1 MMGSLHAVV
10 REAAA
15 GQLPGWAQV
24 GEERRAH
31 IERVASLLREWS
43 VLRGE
48 STEDVA
54 RWTAA
59 GFLHDA
65 LRGAEDEELRRL
77 VPEEMARLPA
87 KILHGPA
94 AAERLRQDGVRD
106 EELLHAVAYHTLGH
120 AGFGDLGLAL
130 YAADFLEPGR
140 RFRNEWR
147 AELRTRMPG
156 ELQEVVREILAARIR
171 HLLDRDRPV
180 RPETMQFWNTMTS
193 GQAWASA
200 SEL

>member
-1 MMGSLHAVV
+1 MGSLHPVV

-15 GQLPGWAQV
+15 GQLPVWAKA
-24 GEERRAH
+24 GEARRAH
-31 IERVASLLREWS
+31 IERVASLLREWA
-43 VLRGE
+43 VVRGE
-48 STEDVA
+48 SPHDVA

-59 GFLHDA
+59 GYLHDA
-65 LRGAEDEELRRL
+65 LRGADHEALRRL
-77 VPEEMARLPA
+77 VPEEMAELPG

-94 AAERLRQDGVRD
+94 AAALLRRDGVED
-106 EELLHAVAYHTLGH
+106 QELLQAVAYHTLGH

-156 ELQEVVREILAARIR
+156 ELEEVVREILATRIR

-180 RPETMQFWNTMTS
+180 RPETMEFWNTMTS

>member
-1 MMGSLHAVV
+1 MGSLHPVV

-15 GQLPGWAQV
+15 GQLPAWAEV
-24 GEERRAH
+24 DEARRAH
-31 IERVASLLREWS
+31 IDRVASLLREWA
-43 VLRGE
+43 VVRGE
-48 STEDVA
+48 SPQDVA

-59 GFLHDA
+59 GYLHDA
-65 LRGAEDEELRRL
+65 LRGAQNEELRQL
-77 VPEEMARLPA
+77 VPEAMAELPGN
-87 KILHGPA
+87 ILHGPA
-94 AAERLRQDGVRD
+94 AAERLRLDGVGD
-106 EELLHAVAYHTLGH
+106 EELLRAVEYHTLGH

-156 ELQEVVREILAARIR
+156 ELEEVVREILAARIR

-180 RPETMQFWNTMTS
+180 RPETMEFWNTMTS